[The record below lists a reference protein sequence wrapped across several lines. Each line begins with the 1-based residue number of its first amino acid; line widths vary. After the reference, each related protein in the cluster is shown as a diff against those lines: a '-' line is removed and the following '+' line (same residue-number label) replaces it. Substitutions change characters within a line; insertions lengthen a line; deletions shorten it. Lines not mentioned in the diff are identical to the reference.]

1 MKKLIF
7 VFLFLLP
14 VTAFADSFEDAVAK
28 YESDIKDATNI
39 LNSKITKNTN
49 LVTLATNQVNDD
61 KKSTIRTAK
70 KKFNKQLSSQEKEEE
85 QKYQEKQKQ
94 EINEKTNSSQE
105 HAVSSDKVSELEANA
120 QAMRDKENS
129 TENKLL
135 GAASIGATG
144 IGGSQLA
151 QGLSEQKSD
160 KDAET
165 DMKAYLATFKC
176 DYGQGQNINGGEKS
190 ITLPG
195 GNVLMPMYTE
205 YKTLADELKNTKT
218 ALGMAPGIES
228 ETILDKST
236 TGLYEYDQAERK
248 SGAFASVSASLTGA
262 AGDDDAWY
270 AQKAAASKKVTT
282 GALVAGAGIVGGIAG
297 NMLIN
302 KNSAQES
309 SDEINAK
316 YAKIAAAAKEIQT
329 EIDNKSEV
337 TKPDCGTDA
346 KLVGENCVCNDE
358 NKNYTENGCVDK
370 PTVDCGNDE
379 HIYATTDNKCL
390 CSLGFDLVENNKCV
404 CNPPKE
410 IDGVFCQV
418 KESKKT
424 NFDSLNNNNL
434 NSMFKSVVSKNT
446 VSETETNI
454 VQIEKITLTS
464 NSFAPNEFEVKDDYK
479 TILNDRI
486 KDISSTDVCY
496 LVSGN
501 TDKTGSKE
509 TNDVLSLKRA
519 ESVKKIL
526 TNNGISELN
535 IQTVGN
541 GSSKCDSKTLS
552 NSSCRNVTVEINTG
566 SCPQG

>member
-1 MKKLIF
+1 MKKILTI
-7 VFLFLLP
+7 LF
-14 VTAFADSFEDAVAK
+14 
-28 YESDIKDATNI
+28 
-39 LNSKITKNTN
+39 
-49 LVTLATNQVNDD
+49 
-61 KKSTIRTAK
+61 STILFIPAV
-70 KKFNKQLSSQEKEEE
+70 
-85 QKYQEKQKQ
+85 
-94 EINEKTNSSQE
+94 
-105 HAVSSDKVSELEANA
+105 HAVSTVADAEKITSTTGVVPESTEKMRKDLAKDLANDKEETDKNEKPGVLKRLFSGKDDSNTENDSLIDNSEKSDKVSELEANA

-248 SGAFASVSASLTGA
+248 AGSFASVSASLTGA
-262 AGDDDAWY
+262 AGGDAWDT
-270 AQKAAASKKVTT
+270 QKAAAANKVTT

-309 SDEINAK
+309 SDEINEK
-316 YAKIAAAAKEIQT
+316 YAKIASAAQKIQASIDKTTSAKIACVDGAT
-329 EIDNKSEV
+329 GTYPNC
-337 TKPDCGTDA
+337 DCGTNRIYSSESNTCVNKPTITCGSEHMFA
-346 KLVGENCVCNDE
+346 SENNTCQCGDGYE
-358 NKNYTENGCVDK
+358 LENGKCICGY
-370 PTVDCGNDE
+370 TVQD
-379 HIYATTDNKCL
+379 
-390 CSLGFDLVENNKCV
+390 
-404 CNPPKE
+404 
-410 IDGVFCQV
+410 DGSCAINQV
-418 KESKKT
+418 KISNNT
-424 NFDSLNNNNL
+424 NLVSNVSSVLPTGSINLSQLN
-434 NSMFKSVVSKNT
+434 T
-446 VSETETNI
+446 ATPT
-454 VQIEKITLTS
+454 KIAEIKFPS
-464 NSFAPNEFEVKDDYK
+464 ASFAPNEYNVKDDYK
-479 TILNDRI
+479 NSLDNEDL
-486 KDISSTDVCY
+486 DPDVCY

-501 TDKTGSKE
+501 TDLTGTKSVNEK
-509 TNDVLSLKRA
+509 LSLQRA
-519 ESVKKIL
+519 DSVKQIL
-526 TNNGISELN
+526 ISRDIPESN
-535 IQTVGN
+535 IKTVGN
-541 GSSKCDSKTLS
+541 GWKNCKSSKMSD
-552 NSSCRNVTVEINTG
+552 SSCRNVTVEIMS
-566 SCPQG
+566 SCQG